1 MANISKNKYIALR
14 KKGENYMTSTVH
26 DGLCHKLN
34 SLKDID
40 KFYLKYYNKY
50 TIYILKGFR
59 AAKL

>member
-1 MANISKNKYIALR
+1 M
-14 KKGENYMTSTVH
+14 YMNSF
-26 DGLCHKLN
+26 GLCHKLN